1 VAGMNV
7 GAMGK
12 EDVVVAR
19 AVLVA
24 FTCGFALGI
33 TFTGV
38 GTGLG
43 GVVVE
48 PVMVDVVAV

>member
-1 VAGMNV
+1 MTL
-7 GAMGK
+7 
-12 EDVVVAR
+12 VVVATCTTG
-19 AVLVA
+19 A
-24 FTCGFALGI
+24 FGLGI